1 MFFIFYWR
9 IFTAR
14 YLSFLLV
21 AARLDMLSLAV
32 TSYYYFYQVVTDH
45 YFRQFIKHGIN
56 IEKIITS
63 THVYKFQVR
72 SRFRFSNKLLYAYYK
87 EFTRLDWGL
96 NIPIQDLSPPW
107 LIQIILLKKKLDLHK
122 KIPLYI
128 SSSLTGIFGTANK
141 VEFSH
146 VKIFEF
152 HYWQKLKFYR
162 LLCIY
167 RPGKWVKNSL
177 CTVFSSSFKTLSQ
190 W

>member
-87 EFTRLDWGL
+87 QFTRLDWGL

-122 KIPLYI
+122 KNSSLYI
-128 SSSLTGIFGTANK
+128 F
-141 VEFSH
+141 
-146 VKIFEF
+146 
-152 HYWQKLKFYR
+152 KFDGNFWH
-162 LLCIY
+162 
-167 RPGKWVKNSL
+167 GKQGW
-177 CTVFSSSFKTLSQ
+177 VFSCKNFWISLLTEAKVLSTNVYL
-190 W
+190 